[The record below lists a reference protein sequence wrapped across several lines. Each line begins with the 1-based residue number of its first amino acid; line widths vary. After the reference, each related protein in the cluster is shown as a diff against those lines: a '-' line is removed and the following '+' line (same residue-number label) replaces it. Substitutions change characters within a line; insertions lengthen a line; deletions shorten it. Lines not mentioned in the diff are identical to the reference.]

1 MPRIPGIHEVRH
13 ATHRIAVQNRTSG
26 SATSRDAR
34 SSRTRGGIVR
44 LTCLAIL
51 AIAST
56 GMTWFTLD
64 VLYHTLWSRQDLPD
78 VGAFT
83 RFEFPTIGHVY
94 DANGQP
100 LIEFAR
106 ESREITQYGDIPPI
120 VRDAILA
127 AEDKHFFSHDGVDYA
142 SIPRVLSKIRVGV
155 FAGRLATG
163 GRDDNSSGQAMFPQ
177 GGSTITQ
184 QLVRGCFLRRMTSD
198 ENSYTLRSGGLSPLA
213 LSWLI
218 GERNVN
224 MVDRKREEIR
234 LSLWLER
241 EMAKEFGSKRRA
253 KEEIFARYVSFLYM
267 GRGQYGFA
275 RASQY
280 YFGRSLS
287 RLTHDDADKAALLA
301 GIAKSPRDYA
311 PTAPDTAKILRRRNQ
326 ILGLMA
332 ARGFISLDEM
342 KESRR
347 RPLPTVAPR
356 TSGAFQYAA
365 VVEHVLSD
373 LIAEKDALG
382 LDDLRHGRIQ
392 VYSTI
397 DARVQQIANE
407 SLEHGLE
414 QYEMRHPSTRGLS
427 QGAVV
432 VLKNSDGSVLAETGG
447 RRVYRG
453 RGTSFRDFNR
463 VRESLRQ
470 PGSAMKAIVYLAA
483 FRNGNFTLDT
493 LVPDAPISV
502 PNGSNGPKWIS
513 NYDTTFK
520 GMIPVRQA
528 LAESRN
534 AATIWITQRIGIE
547 TILSTSRSLG
557 VETPLH
563 PYAPTALGASEMTL
577 LELATAYRAIASGVL
592 VPAYVIRQVTR
603 GPGGVLDEHRD
614 AGISIDDEA
623 LSLIQEGLRGVVR
636 IPSGTAHTLDSHRFP
651 IPVMGK
657 TGTTSGYR
665 DALFVGST
673 YGLDGIT
680 VAVRIGFDDGR
691 SLGPRETGG
700 RVALPVFEELMR
712 RVYGDQILGAV
723 PTFPP
728 RMEESITRYLIGDVA
743 KADTVMASLTP
754 AR

>member
-1 MPRIPGIHEVRH
+1 MGRKARVRGI
-13 ATHRIAVQNRTSG
+13 SG
-26 SATSRDAR
+26 R
-34 SSRTRGGIVR
+34 SVR
-44 LTCLAIL
+44 LAGLSIL
-51 AIAST
+51 VIACTSV
-56 GMTWFTLD
+56 TWFTLD
-64 VLYHTLWSRQDLPD
+64 QLYHTLWSRQNLPD

-94 DANGQP
+94 DVNGQP
-100 LIEFAR
+100 LMAFAR
-106 ESREITQYGDIPPI
+106 EYREITQYRDIPPI

-127 AEDKHFFSHDGVDYA
+127 AEDKHFFSHDGVDYS
-142 SIPRVLSKIRVGV
+142 SIPRVISKIRVGV

-163 GRDDNSSGQAMFPQ
+163 GRDDNTSGQAMFPQ

-184 QLVRGCFLRRMTSD
+184 QLVRGCFLRAMTSQ
-198 ENSYTLRSGGLSPLA
+198 ENSYTLQNVALSSRA
-213 LSWLI
+213 LSWWI

-224 MVDRKREEIR
+224 MVLRKREEIR

-241 EMAKEFGSKRRA
+241 QMIEEFGSKRRA

-267 GRGQYGFA
+267 GHGQYGFA

-280 YFGRSLS
+280 YFGRPLS
-287 RLTHDDADKAALLA
+287 RLTGDDADRAALLA
-301 GIAKSPRDYA
+301 GIAKSPREYA
-311 PTAPDTAKILRRRNQ
+311 PNAPDTAKILRRRNQ

-332 ARGFISLDEM
+332 ENGFITRDETS
-342 KESRR
+342 ESRR
-347 RPLPTVAPR
+347 RPLPTVARR
-356 TSGAFQYAA
+356 TSESFHYAA
-365 VVEHVLSD
+365 AVEHVLSD
-373 LIAEKDALG
+373 LLAHRDALG

-392 VYSTI
+392 VFSTVDVRI
-397 DARVQQIANE
+397 QDIANE
-407 SLEHGLE
+407 ALEHGLE
-414 QYEMRHPSTRGLS
+414 HYEERHPAARGLS

-432 VLKNSDGSVLAETGG
+432 VLKNRDGSVLAETGG
-447 RRVYRG
+447 RRVYGG
-453 RGTSFRDFNR
+453 RVIAFSDFNR

-502 PNGSNGPKWIS
+502 PDGTRGRKWIS
-513 NYDTTFK
+513 NYDSTYK

-534 AATIWITQRIGIE
+534 AATIWIADRIGIE

-577 LELATAYRAIASGVL
+577 LELATAYRAIASGIL
-592 VPAYVIRQVTR
+592 VPAHVIRQVTR
-603 GPGGVLDEHRD
+603 GSDVALEEQHD

-636 IPSGTAHTLDSHRFP
+636 IPSGTAHALDAYRFP
-651 IPVMGK
+651 IAVMGK
-657 TGTTSGYR
+657 TGTSSGYR

-673 YGLDGIT
+673 YGVDGIT
-680 VAVRIGFDDGR
+680 VAVRIGFDDAR
-691 SLGPRETGG
+691 SLGTRETGG
-700 RVALPVFEELMR
+700 RVALPIFEELML
-712 RVYGDQILGAV
+712 RVYGDQLVGPV
-723 PTFPP
+723 PDFPP
-728 RMEESITRYLIGDVA
+728 RMEASITRYLSAPAVKPDSIVA
-743 KADTVMASLTP
+743 NL
-754 AR
+754 